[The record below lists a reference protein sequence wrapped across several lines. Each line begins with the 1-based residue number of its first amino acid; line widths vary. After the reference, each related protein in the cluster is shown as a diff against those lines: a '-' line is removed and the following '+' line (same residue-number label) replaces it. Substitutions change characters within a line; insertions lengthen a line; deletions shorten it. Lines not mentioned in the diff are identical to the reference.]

1 MIFFLFVVSEDTN
14 QIPLDHK
21 PSVVIDNQPLV
32 NEDTRED
39 MREDSEDEHQGFV
52 AHHLNDQQS
61 VQHQVNQDFLLHIRI
76 THLFQEELKIPK
88 GGNKNA

>member
-1 MIFFLFVVSEDTN
+1 
-14 QIPLDHK
+14 
-21 PSVVIDNQPLV
+21 VVIDNQPLV
-32 NEDTRED
+32 NEDIRED

-76 THLFQEELKIPK
+76 THL
-88 GGNKNA
+88 

>member
-32 NEDTRED
+32 NEDI
-39 MREDSEDEHQGFV
+39 REDSEDEHQGFV

-61 VQHQVNQDFLLHIRI
+61 VQHQVNQDFLNVIVKCRTVI
-76 THLFQEELKIPK
+76 KVLFIYF
-88 GGNKNA
+88 N